1 MKLKKWMSIAAAV
14 CLAVTAVPMQAAAQ
28 AEFAQ
33 EMLAESREEPQ
44 EEPVEEIV
52 EESKEE
58 PQEELKEEPV
68 EEGKEELQE
77 QPAEGIEPQGE
88 EVSLLTGEENG
99 IVVQENEDNAPF
111 TGEGTEKSPYLIE
124 DVDDLKTLAQKVNS
138 GTTYEGKYFKQT
150 ADIDLENETWTPIG
164 TENNHFKGTFD
175 GDSHQITNLKITG
188 SNNYVGLFGYVENA
202 AIKNCNVT
210 GEVNGYSYVGGI
222 VGEADEG
229 TGILNCS
236 FRGNVTG
243 RVGYAG
249 GIAGYSRCE
258 VRSCYVIGA
267 VAGGSKVG
275 GIAGWGAGAIK
286 NCYVL
291 ANVTATD
298 GFTGGIAG
306 DAAYNPCM
314 ENCYYSGKVS
324 ANDSKVGG
332 IAGFVLNS
340 TIKNCVSLAESVTG
354 RSYVNRIVGDRVG
367 GSLTNN
373 YAWSGTKIDNKNDG
387 INLTYENGTLSPQF
401 SEIFGSD
408 NSAWEF
414 TDNGLPILNGVGGA
428 QSVCLPLY
436 LTGES
441 FYGNGTEAIPYLIQ
455 NADDLKTLRD
465 KITTDHNATYANAHY
480 KQTADIDLRDV
491 ENWQAI
497 GWESNG
503 NTCFFGGVYDGDG
516 HSIKNMTSTNLPYPI
531 NFECGFF
538 KDVEYGTVKNLN
550 FENCKVT
557 NPISAD
563 CAGILARRIKGA
575 TIENCH
581 VISGEVTGNVNH
593 VGGLI
598 GDAIG
603 SEIRKCSFSGTVLG
617 RETYTG
623 GIVGRTVYDS
633 NKNKKTVLSD
643 CYTTGNIAGNNYVGG
658 IIGSAEGTEVSNC
671 YTTADVG
678 GLDYV
683 GGICGNAD
691 TVDIA
696 NSVVLSK
703 VLHAVYGDVARIYS
717 AKNDNLTFANNYGYN
732 RTKLERGGN
741 TTYADIDTTD
751 AKQGTTVFVS
761 KGKVMTDVQKNE
773 VFDWAANGFTTANGW
788 SIPTEAYKLPSLRA
802 GEYPDLPTLPSKDL
816 TIDETPQHFTTRNI
830 GNGFVVTVLSPTG
843 DIGKTPF
850 TVEYRLHDTNDTW
863 TSDVPHTAGTY
874 DVKITRDADG
884 DINPFVCEIS
894 EGLVLT
900 KKRSNGGGSTA
911 VPTYTAQFDT
921 NGGSAVDK
929 AKTDENG
936 KIERPADPTKE
947 GYIFAGWYSDSKLTK
962 RFDFSTAL
970 TADTTLYAKWSENN
984 EIILTIGSKK
994 VSVFGSEIE
1003 NDVAPKIVN
1012 DRTMLPI
1019 RIVAENL
1026 GGTVTWNGALQRV
1039 TIQKGADVILITIGA
1054 DTAYV
1059 NGAAV
1064 QLDAAAF
1071 VENSRTYLPLRFV
1084 SENLGAQVAWN
1095 ETEKTVI
1102 ITK

>member
-28 AEFAQ
+28 EEFAQ
-33 EMLAESREEPQ
+33 EMLAEINEEPQ

-52 EESKEE
+52 EEMLTESKEE

-68 EEGKEELQE
+68 EGSKE
-77 QPAEGIEPQGE
+77 EPQGE

-99 IVVQENEDNAPF
+99 IVVLENEDTAF
-111 TGEGTEKSPYLIE
+111 TGEGTEESPYEITSAE
-124 DVDDLKTLAQKVNS
+124 DLKTLAEKVNS
-138 GTTYEGKYFKQT
+138 GTNYEGKYFKQT
-150 ADIDLENETWTPIG
+150 KNIDLENEEWTPIG

-175 GDSHQITNLKITG
+175 GGSHQIANLKITG

-210 GEVNGYSYVGGI
+210 GEIEGYSFVGGI

-267 VAGGSKVG
+267 VAGGSEVG

-332 IAGFVLNS
+332 IAGFALNS

-367 GSLTNN
+367 GSITNN
-373 YAWSGTKIDNKNDG
+373 YAWSGTEINNKNDG

-401 SEIFGSD
+401 SEIFGKD

-414 TDNGLPILNGVGGA
+414 TEDGLPTLKDVGGE
-428 QSVCLPLY
+428 QSAYLPLY

-441 FYGNGTEAIPYLIQ
+441 FYGKGTAESPYLIQ
-455 NADDLKTLRD
+455 NAGDLITLAE
-465 KITTDHNATYANAHY
+465 KVNGGEKYEGKY
-480 KQTADIDLRDV
+480 FKQTADIDL
-491 ENWQAI
+491 NNIKWTPI
-497 GWESNG
+497 GGTYIEHVSTWEISVFKG
-503 NTCFFGGVYDGDG
+503 NYDGDG
-516 HSIKNMTSTNLPYPI
+516 H
-531 NFECGFF
+531 
-538 KDVEYGTVKNLN
+538 
-550 FENCKVT
+550 
-557 NPISAD
+557 
-563 CAGILARRIKGA
+563 RI
-575 TIENCH
+575 TITGDSDFGGLFGSVAEAIIQNCH
-581 VISGEVTGNVNH
+581 V
-593 VGGLI
+593 VGDVKGYN
-598 GDAIG
+598 
-603 SEIRKCSFSGTVLG
+603 SV
-617 RETYTG
+617 G
-623 GIVGRTVYDS
+623 GIVGGAGVNTKILNCSFQGNVKGDS
-633 NKNKKTVLSD
+633 DSVGGIAGDTSFGCEVSGCFVTGKKVEGLKKV
-643 CYTTGNIAGNNYVGG
+643 GGIAGNACGTIKNCYALIDVTAKSDFSPNTNEAGNYAGG
-658 IIGSAEGTEVSNC
+658 IAGDTFDVAIENC
-671 YTTADVG
+671 YYSGNVSARNYAG
-678 GLDYV
+678 GIAGFASGSTIIKNCVSLAESVKGDDYV
-683 GGICGNAD
+683 NR
-691 TVDIA
+691 IA
-696 NSVVLSK
+696 GYKEDSVKLE
-703 VLHAVYGDVARIYS
+703 
-717 AKNDNLTFANNYGYN
+717 NNYGYN
-732 RTKLERGGN
+732 RTKLISGDN
-741 TTYADIDTTD
+741 TAYAD
-751 AKQGTTVFVS
+751 GTNEKDGANVFVS
-761 KGKVMTDVQKNE
+761 AGKVTADVASSAD
-773 VFDWAANGFTTANGW
+773 FWAANGFTAANGW
-788 SIPTEAYKLPSLRA
+788 SIPTKAYKLPSLRE
-802 GEYPDLPTLPSKDL
+802 GEYPDLPALPSVDL
-816 TIDETPQHFTTRNI
+816 TIDETQQQFTTKNI

-843 DIGKTPF
+843 DIGDTAF
-850 TVEYRLHDTNDTW
+850 TAEYRLHGTTDAW
-863 TSDVPHTAGTY
+863 TATVPNTAGTY
-874 DVKITRDADG
+874 DVKITRAADG
-884 DINPFVCEIS
+884 DINPFACEIS

-900 KKRSNGGGSTA
+900 KKRSNSGGSATA
-911 VPTYTAQFDT
+911 PTYTVQFDT

-929 AKTDENG
+929 AKTDANG
-936 KIERPADPTKE
+936 KIEKPADPTKE
-947 GYIFAGWYSDSKLTK
+947 GYLFAGWYSDGKLTK
-962 RFDFSTAL
+962 RFDFGTEL
-970 TADTTLYAKWSENN
+970 TANSTLYAKWSENN
-984 EIILTIGSKK
+984 EIILTIGSKT

-1039 TIQKGADVILITIGA
+1039 TIQKGKDVILITIGA

-1064 QLDAAAF
+1064 KLDAAAF
-1071 VENSRTYLPLRFV
+1071 VENGRTYLPLRFV
-1084 SENLGAQVAWN
+1084 SENLGAQVTWN
-1095 ETEKTVI
+1095 ETEKTVT